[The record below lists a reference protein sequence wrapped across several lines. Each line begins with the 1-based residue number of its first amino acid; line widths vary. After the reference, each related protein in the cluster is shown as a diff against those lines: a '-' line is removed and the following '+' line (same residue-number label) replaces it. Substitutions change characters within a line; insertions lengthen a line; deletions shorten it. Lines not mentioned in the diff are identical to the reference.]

1 LELVKF
7 NDEGKIV
14 SIIDNLPPNFKPI
27 EVKITIE
34 SLDELKDLWAR
45 FNIDTKTIE
54 EYNREC
60 IHGRN
65 YTRNSVFVFGEVN
78 DFVEEN
84 YPDIKK

>member
-34 SLDELKDLWAR
+34 SLDELKDLWG
-45 FNIDTKTIE
+45 K
-54 EYNREC
+54 
-60 IHGRN
+60 
-65 YTRNSVFVFGEVN
+65 V
-78 DFVEEN
+78 
-84 YPDIKK
+84 